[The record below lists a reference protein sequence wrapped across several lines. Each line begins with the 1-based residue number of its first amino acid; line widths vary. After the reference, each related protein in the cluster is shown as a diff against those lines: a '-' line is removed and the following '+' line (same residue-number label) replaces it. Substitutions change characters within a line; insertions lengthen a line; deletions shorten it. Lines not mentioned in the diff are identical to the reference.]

1 MDKSRAKDYMEKAVE
16 LLAAATLA
24 ADNSMNN
31 AAVIDSIHCAI
42 NALDAVAVFYF
53 GKRQI

>member
-1 MDKSRAKDYMEKAVE
+1 MEKAVE